1 MPRRSIR
8 AVAIAA
14 LAFAASQAGP
24 AALAQSSTVQEIVVR
39 PGHLANPNA
48 ELRTATVAYADL
60 DLNRDAGALVMLQRI
75 RSAAKKVCEPEPTTL
90 AERSA
95 YRTCYNS
102 ALSDALSGLHNPRVS
117 ALYASGA

>member
-8 AVAIAA
+8 LAVVAV
-14 LAFAASQAGP
+14 LAFAVCQAGP
-24 AALAQSSTVQEIVVR
+24 AALAQSSSVQEIVVR
-39 PGHLANPNA
+39 PGHAANPNA

-75 RSAAKKVCEPEPTTL
+75 RSAAKRVCEPEPTTL

-95 YRTCYNS
+95 YRICYDS